1 MRTKKIMFTNNKWGV
16 WKTTLTYNVWKKLSS
31 LWYKVVLVDLDHQ
44 CNLSALALWDF
55 FLEQNLFSTNNIYK
69 VLENLIRWIWDI
81 DENVDFIDIENNL
94 SILQWNISLSL
105 YESILWNAFNEASSW
120 LERWFVITSAINR
133 FLDKKWLD
141 NNIDFFLI
149 DTNPS
154 LSLLNKS
161 IFLWTDYFIVP
172 TMPDIFNFQWIENLW
187 NFFENEKR
195 NWNITA
201 KILAKDRK
209 ITSDLVLDWESLFL
223 WYIMNSYNVY
233 AKQPIKSH
241 KNWIEKIPEQIK
253 EFLSLKHCKNWLVE
267 NSWKEPIWT
276 TQDYGQLASLSH
288 QKQKAIFEF
297 DKSDIQEKG
306 TLELLEK
313 SKKEIDELVR
323 NLIERISKW

>member
-1 MRTKKIMFTNNKWGV
+1 MRTKKIMFTNNKWWVG
-16 WKTTLTYNVWKKLSS
+16 KTTLTYNVWKKLAS
-31 LWYKVVLVDLDHQ
+31 LWYKVALVDLDHQ
-44 CNLSALALWDF
+44 CNLSVLALGES
-55 FLEQNLFSTNNIYK
+55 FLEQNLFSQNNIYSI
-69 VLENLIRWIWDI
+69 LENLIKWVGDINEKVEFIEIW
-81 DENVDFIDIENNL
+81 ENL
-94 SILQWNISLSL
+94 SILQGNISLSL

-120 LERWFVITSAINR
+120 LERWFVVTSAINR

-141 NNIDFFLI
+141 EQIDFFLI

-161 IFLWTDYFIVP
+161 IFLWTDYFVVP
-172 TMPDIFNFQWIENLW
+172 IMPDIFNFQWIENLW

-201 KILAKDRK
+201 KVLAKDKK

-223 WYIMNSYNVY
+223 GYIMNSYNVY

-241 KNWIEKIPEQIK
+241 KKWIEKIPNQIK

-267 NSWKEPIWT
+267 ISWKEALWT
-276 TQDYGQLASLSH
+276 TQDYWQLASLSH
-288 QKQKAIFEF
+288 QNQKAIFEF
-297 DKSDIQEKG
+297 SKQDIHEKW

-313 SKKEIDELVR
+313 AQKEIDYLVN
-323 NLIERISKW
+323 NLINRIEKW